1 MKHPKYKSASI
12 FVIIPFTFIT
22 VTIIA
27 VLIAVFTVLDS
38 PAELVGASIDSV
50 LNHHLN
56 HLLQIAFAAL
66 SVVLF
71 FYIYFLHKLRKS
83 FQALI
88 ETSEKFIAGDIEQR
102 VTKIRN
108 DEIGYLGS
116 TFNRMAE
123 TISVLLN
130 DLESRVEERTKELQ
144 TAHQEIADSKN
155 KLELILNSTAEAIY
169 GLDISGKCTFCNAS
183 AVSLLGYEDQS
194 EFLGKNIH
202 EMIHHTDIQGNPL
215 SISQCKI
222 YQSIRSGDRAN
233 SSDELFWR
241 RDGTSFEVEYRAYP
255 QIMNDEYI
263 GAVVTFRD
271 VTADRQAQRHMA
283 FWSKHDPVTG
293 IYNRVFFE
301 QAIKHLDRTDNLP
314 LAVIFC
320 DVNGLKLLNDIMG
333 HDQGDELL
341 RAVASIMQSESCP
354 NATVCRIGGDEFVA
368 LLPETDQETAENVA
382 KQIKSRLAKENFGG
396 IKGSVA
402 IGLAMKD
409 DHSQPLAEVLN
420 KAETRMYKTKTME
433 SKVVNQDMLV
443 SIMES
448 LFAKSARERQHC
460 QNVSRFSK
468 SIAQQLQLSE
478 AAVRRT
484 SEAGYFHD
492 IGKIILSPE
501 ILNKSGQ
508 LNSDEQ
514 HEMNRHPLTGY
525 RVLNLFNDTMHLA
538 DAVLA
543 HHERWDGQGYP
554 KGLKGEEI
562 PLTARIISVAE
573 GYDAMTNMVGGG
585 YGSHEAAVKDIAF
598 EAGSKYDPEVA
609 QAFLAIADTF
619 KPSLSVITN
628 K

>member
-1 MKHPKYKSASI
+1 MKHPKFNSASI
-12 FVIIPFTFIT
+12 FVIIPLTFII
-22 VTIIA
+22 VTIIGVLIA
-27 VLIAVFTVLDS
+27 VLILFNS
-38 PAELVGASIDSV
+38 PAELVDASLESV
-50 LNHHLN
+50 LNYHLN
-56 HLLQIAFAAL
+56 HLLLIAFAAL

-71 FYIYFLHKLRKS
+71 LYFYFLHKLRKS
-83 FQALI
+83 FNILI
-88 ETSEKFIAGDIEQR
+88 ESGEKFIAGDIEQR
-102 VTKIRN
+102 ITVTRN

-116 TFNRMAE
+116 SFNRMAE

-130 DLESRVEERTKELQ
+130 DLESRVEERTRELQ

-155 KLELILNSTAEAIY
+155 KLELILNSTAQAIY
-169 GLDISGKCTFCNAS
+169 GLDTSGKCTFCNAS

-222 YQSIRSGDRAN
+222 YQSIRSGARVN

-255 QIMNDEYI
+255 QIMDGKYV

-271 VTADRQAQRHMA
+271 VTAERQAQRHMA
-283 FWSKHDPVTG
+283 FLSNHDPVTG
-293 IYNRVFFE
+293 IYNRSFFE
-301 QAIKHLDRTDNLP
+301 QESKRLDALDNLP

-333 HDQGDELL
+333 HEKGDELL
-341 RAVASIMQSESCP
+341 RAVANIMQSESCP

-368 LLPETDQETAENVA
+368 FLPETNQETAETMVR
-382 KQIKSRLAKENFGG
+382 QIKSRLANENIGG

-402 IGLAMKD
+402 IGLAMKN
-409 DHSQPLAEVLN
+409 DHSRSLAEVLD

-433 SKVVNQDMLV
+433 SKAVNLDMLV

-448 LFAKSARERQHC
+448 LFAKSTRERQHC
-460 QNVSRFSK
+460 QNVSRISK
-468 SIAQQLQLSE
+468 GIAQQLQLSE
-478 AAVRRT
+478 ATVRRT

-492 IGKIILSPE
+492 IGKIILAPE

-585 YGSHEAAVKDIAF
+585 YGSHEAAVKDIAS

-609 QAFLAIADTF
+609 QAFLAIADRF
-619 KPSLSVITN
+619 KPLISATA
-628 K
+628 KK